1 MCRLDLACL
10 SWLSV
15 ILYANSYFKYISTA
29 TTQSGQPNISVAIIV
44 PYRQR
49 TTQLTIFTN
58 YMSNFLKGQNSTA
71 SIYVIEQ
78 VGASVLFLQK
88 RDLSDHA
95 TFREKSVTTGL
106 VGQASRICSL

>member
-1 MCRLDLACL
+1 M
-10 SWLSV
+10 
-15 ILYANSYFKYISTA
+15 
-29 TTQSGQPNISVAIIV
+29 TTQSGQPNISVAIV
-44 PYRQR
+44 MPYRQR

-58 YMSNFLKGQNSTA
+58 YISNFLKGQNSNA

-78 VGASVLFLQK
+78 VVAFLIVFQK